1 MTMSHDKFNQ
11 FLSKCAKDENLKSE
25 FVKDP
30 ETVLKANGLNPDD
43 IPDNVAE
50 KMSAAG
56 WGEIGNALLGELIS
70 IGKDALGKGIN
81 AAGQAATDSLDEL
94 NKNIK

>member
-1 MTMSHDKFNQ
+1 MSHDKFNQ

-50 KMSAAG
+50 RMSAAG
-56 WGEIGNALLGELIS
+56 IFGNAGAWLQDAGNKADKFVDKAGGAINDIANS
-70 IGKDALGKGIN
+70 IKDAFGKF
-81 AAGQAATDSLDEL
+81 
-94 NKNIK
+94 

>member
-56 WGEIGNALLGELIS
+56 IFGDAGAWLHNAGKEADKFVDKAGDVINDVANS
-70 IGKDALGKGIN
+70 IKN
-81 AAGQAATDSLDEL
+81 AF
-94 NKNIK
+94 NKF